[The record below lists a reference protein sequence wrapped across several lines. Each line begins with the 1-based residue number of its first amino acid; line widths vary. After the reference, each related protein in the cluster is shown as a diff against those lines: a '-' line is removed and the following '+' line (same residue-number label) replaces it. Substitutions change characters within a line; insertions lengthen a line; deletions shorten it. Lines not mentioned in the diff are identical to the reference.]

1 MNVRAIAARVY
12 GGHVQRERLD
22 ELHALLAV
30 ARANGYATMT
40 MSAFADRVAAG
51 SHESGERI
59 LLLRHDIDSDPP
71 RARRMSEIERSLG
84 MVGSFFFRRST
95 WDVGLMRELVA
106 AGCEVGYHYEELAT
120 LIKQQGAAT
129 AVAARV
135 LLDPARARLRSTLA
149 SLRADTGFRLDV
161 LAAHGDF
168 ANRAVG
174 VSSREMLDDASTR
187 AELAVRLEAYDVEP
201 HVSTRVSDSI
211 KSPRLV
217 APAPA
222 RGDRARRFGRRDPA
236 APARLGSGA
245 DRQCPRRPAAACV
258 RASPTACAGA
268 GRRRHYGRDVE
279 HGGAGRSRARAPSRG
294 AVSRPSP
301 GTAPRAAAAARARAG
316 RRRGDAPQPQLTPDI
331 QRLTHDQALPL
342 SCSCG

>member
-12 GGHVQRERLD
+12 GDYVQRERLD
-22 ELHALLAV
+22 ELHALLAA

-40 MSAFADRVAAG
+40 LSAFADRVAAG

-84 MVGSFFFRRST
+84 MIGSFFFRRST

-106 AGCEVGYHYEELAT
+106 AGCDVGYHYEELAT

-129 AVAARV
+129 AVAARA
-135 LLDPARARLRSTLA
+135 LLGPARARLRSTLA
-149 SLRADTGFRLDV
+149 SLRAETGLRLDV

-187 AELAVRLEAYDVEP
+187 VELAVRLEAYDVEP
-201 HVSTRVSDSI
+201 HVSIRVSDGVYPPGW
-211 KSPRLV
+211 SPQHPRE
-217 APAPA
+217 AID
-222 RGDRARRFGRRDPA
+222 RGDPVVAILLHPRAWGRAPIVNARDDLQ
-236 APARLGSGA
+236 RLREGVA
-245 DRQCPRRPAAACV
+245 YRV
-258 RASPTACAGA
+258 
-268 GRRRHYGRDVE
+268 RRRR
-279 HGGAGRSRARAPSRG
+279 
-294 AVSRPSP
+294 
-301 GTAPRAAAAARARAG
+301 
-316 RRRGDAPQPQLTPDI
+316 
-331 QRLTHDQALPL
+331 
-342 SCSCG
+342 

>member
-12 GGHVQRERLD
+12 GDYVQRERLD
-22 ELHALLAV
+22 ELHALLAA

-40 MSAFADRVAAG
+40 LSAFADRVAAG

-84 MVGSFFFRRST
+84 MIGSFFFRRST

-106 AGCEVGYHYEELAT
+106 AGCDVGYHYEELAT

-129 AVAARV
+129 AVAARA

-149 SLRADTGFRLDV
+149 SLRADTGLRLDV

-174 VSSREMLDDASTR
+174 VSSREISTTPRRGWSSPCGSRPTTWSRTSPSECRTASIPQGGRPSTPGRRSTAAIRSSRSCCTR
-187 AELAVRLEAYDVEP
+187 EP
-201 HVSTRVSDSI
+201 GV
-211 KSPRLV
+211 
-217 APAPA
+217 
-222 RGDRARRFGRRDPA
+222 ARRSSMPA
-236 APARLGSGA
+236 TTCSGCA
-245 DRQCPRRPAAACV
+245 

-268 GRRRHYGRDVE
+268 DRPLRDRLDELGVPALLALAAHPAPGVGVRPAQE
-279 HGGAGRSRARAPSRG
+279 VLAAAPLVLPHAGGLGDAQQPRERSRRTSS
-294 AVSRPSP
+294 V
-301 GTAPRAAAAARARAG
+301 
-316 RRRGDAPQPQLTPDI
+316 
-331 QRLTHDQALPL
+331 
-342 SCSCG
+342 